1 MAGNGSFIFL
11 MVTFEAYILK
21 FDELCFINFLA
32 LTVKGVIV
40 LSLKVKS
47 VIHFDIFFNMV

>member
-1 MAGNGSFIFL
+1 